1 MLGNFIYLFGIKP
14 VAVLGTKNF
23 ILIIQ
28 VYLFACHS
36 GVGVPL
42 MPLSLN
48 KPEEMV
54 FQQLSKKIYMYYT
67 QDHKS

>member
-1 MLGNFIYLFGIKP
+1 M
-14 VAVLGTKNF
+14 F